1 MIRIS
6 SLRIVTWCCT
16 ASLAVATSHAG
27 AQTRPVA
34 LLAQVD
40 GELKPLEVRSAAI
53 DVHVEGPHALTTT
66 TLVFGNPFN
75 RVLEGEAVFPLQT
88 GSAISGFGLDVD
100 GEIVDAVA
108 VERHAARKAF
118 ESEVRR
124 AVDPGLVEWVSGNV
138 FRTRVFPI
146 PALSSRTVRV
156 RYSSELSV
164 EGD

>member
-16 ASLAVATSHAG
+16 ALLTVATSHAG

-34 LLAQVD
+34 LLAHVD

-53 DVHVEGPHALTTT
+53 DVHVEGLHALTTT

-75 RVLEGEAVFPLQT
+75 RELEGDAVFPLQT

-118 ESEVRR
+118 ESEVRAEHR
-124 AVDPGLVEWVSGNV
+124 TTTARHDCEKSLS
-138 FRTRVFPI
+138 FTRV
-146 PALSSRTVRV
+146 L
-156 RYSSELSV
+156 
-164 EGD
+164 